1 MANKEKTT
9 PGRRARDARGPVESD
24 DLELGLLP
32 QLIARQ
38 LRIATLMAFKDFAMD
53 VERSSL
59 SPGSFEILELL
70 SHNPGLGHSRL
81 AAAIGLEKSS
91 LVPAI
96 ARLEDL
102 ALVERKQ
109 SETDKRANELRIT
122 AKGRKVLAELR
133 RYVLERDAGITSG
146 MSREDVA
153 HLNRLLK
160 KFAASAAKDVLVE
173 RGNSRLAGVGTRL
186 RALQPSPTRK
196 SA

>member
-1 MANKEKTT
+1 MNKEKSER
-9 PGRRARDARGPVESD
+9 GRSLKGQDEIVEGDDAE
-24 DLELGLLP
+24 LEFGMLP

-38 LRIATLMAFKDFAMD
+38 LRIATLMAFKDFAM
-53 VERSSL
+53 EAANWNL

-109 SETDKRANELRIT
+109 SATDKRAHELRIT
-122 AKGRKVLAELR
+122 AKGKKVLAELR
-133 RYVLERDAGITSG
+133 RYILDRDSRITKG
-146 MSREDVA
+146 MSKEDIA
-153 HLNRLLK
+153 NLNRLLK
-160 KFAASAAKDVLVE
+160 KVASSMG
-173 RGNSRLAGVGTRL
+173 RGT
-186 RALQPSPTRK
+186 P
-196 SA
+196 